1 MLGGLLTPDRLAR
14 VRSLAGDIALC
25 SYARHFT
32 LSVPLSTQVY
42 LTIISRAQMGYE
54 SIAHEG
60 ESNNCFSKIQLVGQ
74 KDIETK
80 HLSLDKARL

>member
-14 VRSLAGDIALC
+14 VRALAGDIALC

-32 LSVPLSTQVY
+32 LSVPLSTQVC

-54 SIAHEG
+54 SIAHEAG
-60 ESNNCFSKIQLVGQ
+60 GLRAHRVLKRDVTLPW
-74 KDIETK
+74 
-80 HLSLDKARL
+80 R